1 MLIHFT
7 YQYEISLDGQVIKWP
22 QTKALAY
29 LKRKFNITNM
39 RKFIFKSYTNLAL
52 NGAKKFGTRAQHEI
66 IVPRDVGGDCILPFA
81 IGARR
86 RHRNIVQTS
95 GWEPA
100 SSAWIA
106 ASDDVV
112 VAV

>member
-1 MLIHFT
+1 
-7 YQYEISLDGQVIKWP
+7 
-22 QTKALAY
+22 
-29 LKRKFNITNM
+29 
-39 RKFIFKSYTNLAL
+39 LAL

-66 IVPRDVGGDCILPFA
+66 IVPRDVGGDCILPFT

-86 RHRNIVQTS
+86 RHRYIVQTS

-106 ASDDVV
+106 ASDAVV